1 MIDTNRFSPGESVF
15 VVLRDES
22 KEPVVVER
30 CVSLACVGGVVL
42 AAPSINGRSELDFIL
57 GYLMSCTRYD
67 EELNMVAVPVED
79 CYTTKSAAKE
89 AMQNERDCCG

>member
-1 MIDTNRFSPGESVF
+1 MIDIKRFSPGESVF

-22 KEPVVVER
+22 EEPVVVER
-30 CVSLACVGGVVL
+30 CISLACVSGVVL

-57 GYLMSCTRYD
+57 GYLMSCTRD
-67 EELNMVAVPVED
+67 DTELNMVAVPVED

-89 AMQNERDCCG
+89 AMRNECNCYG